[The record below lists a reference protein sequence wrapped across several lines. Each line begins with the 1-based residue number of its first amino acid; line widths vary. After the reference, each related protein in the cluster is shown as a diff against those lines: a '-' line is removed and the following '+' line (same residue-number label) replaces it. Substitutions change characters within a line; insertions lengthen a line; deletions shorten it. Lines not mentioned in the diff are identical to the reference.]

1 MLTSAERAALD
12 RALDL
17 AATPGVPPGPN
28 PRVGCVILSPQGE
41 VIGEGFHRGA
51 GTPHAEVAALA
62 VAGAA
67 ARGATAVVS
76 LEPCNHQGRTGPC
89 AQALLEAGI
98 AKVVY
103 ALPDPTPQAGGG
115 AERLSAAGVQV
126 VAADGEQQAR
136 ARDFLEPWTAS
147 QTWGRPFVTVKMAAT
162 LDGRIAASDG
172 TSRWITGPESRRDVH
187 RLRANADA
195 VVVGRGTVV
204 ADDPSLT
211 VRDVDAGGYQPL
223 RVIVGRGD
231 LPADCSLVGVQDGS
245 VLHLRTHEPEEVLAS
260 LFERGVRH
268 VLVEGGPTLVSAW
281 LQADVVD
288 RLVWFIAPVIL
299 GSGPSAVGD
308 IGVSTMS
315 DASRWQVVSVD
326 RFGEDARIVAARTT
340 APTRGA
346 AERET

>member
-1 MLTSAERAALD
+1 MLTSAERNALD

-28 PRVGCVILSPQGE
+28 PRVGCVILSPDGE
-41 VIGEGFHRGA
+41 VIAEGFHRGA

-76 LEPCNHQGRTGPC
+76 LEPCDHQGRTGPC
-89 AQALLEAGI
+89 TQALLDAGI
-98 AKVVY
+98 TRVVY

-115 AERLSAAGVQV
+115 ADRLSAAGVEI

-136 ARDFLEPWTAS
+136 ARDFLQAWTAS

-187 RLRANADA
+187 RLRANVDA
-195 VVVGRGTVV
+195 VVVGRGT
-204 ADDPSLT
+204 AMMDDPSLT

-231 LPADCSLVGVQDGS
+231 LPDDHALSGVQDGS
-245 VLHLRTHEPEEVLAS
+245 VLHLRTHEPEEILDS
-260 LFERGVRH
+260 LFGRGVRH

-299 GSGPSAVGD
+299 GSGPAAVGD

-340 APTRGA
+340 AQTRGA
-346 AERET
+346 VERET